1 MSLIEKYIASSGD
14 EKYYRKRVDQL
25 DQNQQA
31 KLEDLL
37 RKLEKAGAKKP
48 LDWALSDVEESI
60 PQFARFLM
68 LKRLFEI
75 IEDIEGNIGFADDV
89 DENYESD
96 IEEVCDQLKTAI
108 GEEVLNKFLKSYTK
122 GVMWQVINLID
133 EGNYNTNGD
142 PGWVLKEVSSEGKVT
157 GKNVGGLHE
166 SFSDFEEE
174 I

>member
-1 MSLIEKYIASSGD
+1 MSLIEKYIASSD
-14 EKYYRKRVDQL
+14 NEKYYRERLDQL
-25 DQNQQA
+25 DQTQKA

-37 RKLEKAGAKKP
+37 DRLEKAGAKKP
-48 LDWALSDVEESI
+48 LDWALSNVEESI

-68 LKRLFEI
+68 LKGLFEI
-75 IEDIEGNIGFADDV
+75 IEDIEGNMGFAEDV
-89 DENYESD
+89 DESYEDD
-96 IEEVCDQLKTAI
+96 IEEVSNQLKTAI
-108 GEEVLNKFLKSYTK
+108 GEDGLNKFLKSYTK

-142 PGWVLKEVSSEGKVT
+142 PGWVLKEVNSEGKIT

-166 SFSDFEEE
+166 SFVDFEEE